1 MSEQNAQN
9 TAENIATQQYTLDGS
24 PITLVELNEA
34 KNKNGIKIK
43 EESPGV
49 YKTLQRLN
57 G

>member
-1 MSEQNAQN
+1 MSEQNTQN
-9 TAENIATQQYTLDGS
+9 DVENIATQQYTLDGS

-34 KNKNGIKIK
+34 KNKAGVKIK
-43 EESPGV
+43 EDSPGV